1 MQPFFP
7 FIHQVEQKEQETFDQ
22 LTLDIEIPV
31 EQPKQKQEEEKSSI
45 IIIDIL

>member
-7 FIHQVEQKEQETFDQ
+7 FIHQVEQKEQEIFDQ
-22 LTLDIEIPV
+22 LTLDIEIPI
-31 EQPKQKQEEEKSSI
+31 EPSKQKQEEEKSSI